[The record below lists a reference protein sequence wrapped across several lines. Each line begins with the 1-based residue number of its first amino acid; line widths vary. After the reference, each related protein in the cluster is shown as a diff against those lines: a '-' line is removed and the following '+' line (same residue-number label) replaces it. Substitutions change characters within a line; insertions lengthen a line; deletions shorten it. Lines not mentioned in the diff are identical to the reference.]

1 MNRRTALQ
9 LLSVPFAAS
18 AAKADRIL
26 QVGHLERFN
35 AAVLAAEPHLHAP
48 RFMEC
53 VRLAPY
59 KERGTDVNV
68 VLDLMIHDIDLV
80 QSLAGSD
87 IVSID
92 AIGTPVFAG

>member
-1 MNRRTALQ
+1 
-9 LLSVPFAAS
+9 
-18 AAKADRIL
+18 
-26 QVGHLERFN
+26 
-35 AAVLAAEPHLHAP
+35 
-48 RFMEC
+48 MEC
-53 VRLAPY
+53 QRLAPY

-92 AIGTPVFAG
+92 AIGSPGVFRRDRHRECAYPLCERLRRQYHGEPCEPQD